1 MRNHSTAKYGFRIR
15 TRSGA
20 IVDNLLIFGS
30 NGIDAERK
38 LRQIYSG
45 CEVLEARRFKSRM
58 HGAGALCGEEI
69 ADLVFSP
76 DPFVSNN

>member
-30 NGIDAERK
+30 NGTDAERK
-38 LRQIYSG
+38 LRQIYLG

-58 HGAGALCGEEI
+58 HGALCGEDV

-76 DPFVSNN
+76 DSVVSNS